1 VFVLANAGDMAQ
13 ATGWLAR
20 AQRLLDTSAEDCV
33 EHGYLRV
40 PAALERLQAADWE
53 SAHEAFSEVAQVGER
68 FADPDLTALSR
79 LGEGQSLIGLG
90 RYAEGM
96 ALLDEVMVAV
106 TGEEVSPVVAGLVYC
121 AVIVACQ
128 EAFDLRRA
136 REWTA
141 ALSQWCATQ
150 PGLVPYRGQC
160 LVHRSEVMALGGD
173 WPGAMREVRQARTRL
188 SRPTP
193 QPAVGM
199 ACYQQGELCRL
210 AGDLA
215 RADRQY
221 RAAHRAGHDPQPG
234 LGLLRLAQGRVD
246 DAVTG
251 IRRTMDAETV
261 DSPARSR
268 LLAPAVEV
276 LLAAGDVARAREAAD
291 ELDALAAAVGSA
303 HVMALAARAAG
314 AVLLA
319 EGDASAALGSLR
331 RAWVAWADVDAPYEG
346 ARTRVLMARASRAL
360 GDDDSAEMEI
370 DAALWVFRELGAGPD
385 AAAAQSLSR
394 RPQVAGG
401 DGLTAREVEV
411 LRLVATGSTNRAI
424 ASELCISEKTVA
436 RHGRNIF
443 TKLGCTSRAA
453 ATA

>member
-1 VFVLANAGDMAQ
+1 VLRGYLLLPQALRLASGRDFTGAHATFTTAVGIGRRFGDRDLLS
-13 ATGWLAR
+13 LAR
-20 AQRLLDTSAEDCV
+20 QGQGR
-33 EHGYLRV
+33 
-40 PAALERLQAADWE
+40 ALI
-53 SAHEAFSEVAQVGER
+53 S
-68 FADPDLTALSR
+68 
-79 LGEGQSLIGLG
+79 LG
-90 RYAEGM
+90 RTAEGM
-96 ALLDEVMVAV
+96 TLLDEVMIDV
-106 TGEEVSPVVAGLVYC
+106 TAGEASAIVSGVVYC
-121 AVIVACQ
+121 SVLSACQ
-128 EAFDLRRA
+128 DVFDLRRA

-424 ASELCISEKTVA
+424 ASELFISEKTVA
-436 RHGRNIF
+436 RHVSNIF

-453 ATA
+453 ATAYAYEHDIVSG